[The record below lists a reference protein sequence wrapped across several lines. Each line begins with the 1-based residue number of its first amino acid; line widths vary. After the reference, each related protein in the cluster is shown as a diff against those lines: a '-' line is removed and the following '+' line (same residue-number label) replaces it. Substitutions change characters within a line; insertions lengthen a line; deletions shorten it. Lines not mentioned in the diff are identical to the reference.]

1 MKNIH
6 QGFREIEHTAD
17 WELHIW
23 APDMAALFE
32 QAAVGMYKLSG
43 TVLASGARVTHPLN
57 ISASDHESL
66 LVSFLSELL
75 YFGEAEGVGFD
86 EYLFQISERTLSGEI
101 RGTTISTQEKEIK
114 AVTFH
119 QMEILTTSLG
129 LAVNIVFDV

>member
-1 MKNIH
+1 MNDNR

-23 APDMAALFE
+23 APDLAALFE

-43 TVLASGARVTHPLN
+43 TVLESGVRVTHPLK
-57 ISASDHESL
+57 ISATDHESL
-66 LVSFLSELL
+66 LVSFLAELL
-75 YFGEAEGVGFD
+75 FFGESEGLGFD
-86 EYLFQISERTLSGEI
+86 EYSFQISEGTLSGEI
-101 RGTTISTQEKEIK
+101 RGTTILAQEKEIK

-119 QMEILTTSLG
+119 EMEILTTSLG